1 MGWTD
6 SLAGNIGQD
15 IDPGNLLG
23 IGGVKKQTS
32 GIPGVGGPMQGG
44 QAGLDAN
51 GNQINRSLQPQP
63 DGTFVDPATG
73 TRYADAIGQV
83 PIAAPNTAQQVAGAT
98 TNSQDFLN
106 RNGVQDQRGAA
117 AYNGQKAFEGDL
129 TNVIRNPNAPT
140 VSTAVMDQALG
151 NIDRNQL
158 SSIAGSGGANAAAAR
173 KQAFMNMGNQDVQA
187 AGQGAIARA
196 TEAAG
201 ARTALGN
208 TLQQEAGNANDATGQ
223 NIQGAGAFANLGM
236 QGSVANQNALD
247 EQAKINAGVD
257 TGNMQ
262 QKQGFLGGAA
272 GGGMKAFA

>member
-1 MGWTD
+1 MGFTD
-6 SLAGNIGQD
+6 SLKSNIGAD
-15 IDPGNLLG
+15 LDPGNLLG
-23 IGGVKKQTS
+23 LGGVKKQTS
-32 GIPGVGGPMQGG
+32 GVPGVGGPSTGTIVV
-44 QAGLDAN
+44 DAN
-51 GNQINRSLQPQP
+51 GNRRDSSLQPQP
-63 DGTFVDPATG
+63 DGTFLDPATG
-73 TRYADAIGQV
+73 TRYADATGGT
-83 PIAAPNTAQQVAGAT
+83 PIAAQNTAQQIAGSA

-106 RNGVQDQRGAA
+106 RNETQDQRSSA

-129 TNVIRNPNAPT
+129 NDVIRNPNAPT
-140 VSTAVMDQALG
+140 VSTAVMNQALG

-158 SSIAGSGGANAAAAR
+158 SGIAGEGGANAAAAR

-196 TEAAG
+196 NEVSG

-208 TLQQEAGNANDATGQ
+208 TLQQEAGNANEATGQ

-262 QKQGFLGGAA
+262 QKQGFLGGLA
-272 GGGMKAFA
+272 GGAMKAFA